1 LNTFNHENNGTLITS
16 NSNASG
22 IKTLSVLENVSLNL
36 EEENGIVDGFFRQWI
51 YDLSERGIGLVVAA
65 DKANRAMIELEKNL
79 KMISILRMSI
89 KLQLLTTF
97 L

>member
-1 LNTFNHENNGTLITS
+1 
-16 NSNASG
+16 
-22 IKTLSVLENVSLNL
+22 
-36 EEENGIVDGFFRQWI
+36 
-51 YDLSERGIGLVVAA
+51 VVAA

>member
-1 LNTFNHENNGTLITS
+1 MHQVLKPCQFRKRVVS
-16 NSNASG
+16 KSRRKRVAR
-22 IKTLSVLENVSLNL
+22 KT
-36 EEENGIVDGFFRQWI
+36 GVDARIFRVMETMILCKHHIQGS
-51 YDLSERGIGLVVAA
+51 SEGIGLVVAA

>member
-1 LNTFNHENNGTLITS
+1 MGDNDI
-16 NSNASG
+16 SG
-22 IKTLSVLENVSLNL
+22 IISQGS
-36 EEENGIVDGFFRQWI
+36 
-51 YDLSERGIGLVVAA
+51 SERGIGLVVAA

>member
-1 LNTFNHENNGTLITS
+1 
-16 NSNASG
+16 
-22 IKTLSVLENVSLNL
+22 
-36 EEENGIVDGFFRQWI
+36 
-51 YDLSERGIGLVVAA
+51 VVAA

-79 KMISILRMSI
+79 KMISRMSI

>member
-1 LNTFNHENNGTLITS
+1 MPIFKVMGDNIS
-16 NSNASG
+16 VASYH
-22 IKTLSVLENVSLNL
+22 K
-36 EEENGIVDGFFRQWI
+36 
-51 YDLSERGIGLVVAA
+51 DLQKRIGLVVAA
-65 DKANRAMIELEKNL
+65 DKANKAMIELEKNL

>member
-1 LNTFNHENNGTLITS
+1 MPDFQVMGD
-16 NSNASG
+16 
-22 IKTLSVLENVSLNL
+22 
-36 EEENGIVDGFFRQWI
+36 NGISVSIISQGS
-51 YDLSERGIGLVVAA
+51 SERGIGLVVAA
-65 DKANRAMIELEKNL
+65 DKANRAMIEKKNL